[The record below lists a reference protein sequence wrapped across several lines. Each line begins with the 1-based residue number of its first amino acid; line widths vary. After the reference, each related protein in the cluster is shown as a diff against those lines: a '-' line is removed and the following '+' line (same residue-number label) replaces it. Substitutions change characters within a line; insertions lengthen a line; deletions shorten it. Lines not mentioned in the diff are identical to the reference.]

1 MTLKSFEE
9 LEFLLN
15 DEERKA
21 FYGWKECK
29 DVLAQRPNYMMTQ
42 QRIMPYLPMWMKK
55 NVIDARELF
64 DCNNTSYGTRL
75 LWNHVLTLTLGKTH
89 EVTFAILDDKYCLDR
104 MKQVLQKVAET
115 YSDLC
120 RLYKAY
126 GHPMTLVSM
135 QTDDFGMLLPP
146 TFYDDTLNDIEM
158 TVGTRDE
165 AHLTISINEM
175 IEGLAQRPMSMMDF
189 VEMRKE
195 YINHADKENAP
206 HFNAW
211 YEEHRTKLLNHTE
224 KVCKLLGKTGHKYYV
239 APMWN
244 CIDIYMGE
252 CRYWGRE
259 LCVKIDLEEDVHHV
273 EDLNRVR
280 PMIDNIIKKTA
291 AEDFAFGVKKI
302 NAEVQTCDRVAAEN
316 SYAKAI

>member
-104 MKQVLQKVAET
+104 MKQVLQKVVET

-120 RLYKAY
+120 RL
-126 GHPMTLVSM
+126 
-135 QTDDFGMLLPP
+135 
-146 TFYDDTLNDIEM
+146 
-158 TVGTRDE
+158 
-165 AHLTISINEM
+165 
-175 IEGLAQRPMSMMDF
+175 
-189 VEMRKE
+189 
-195 YINHADKENAP
+195 
-206 HFNAW
+206 
-211 YEEHRTKLLNHTE
+211 
-224 KVCKLLGKTGHKYYV
+224 
-239 APMWN
+239 
-244 CIDIYMGE
+244 
-252 CRYWGRE
+252 
-259 LCVKIDLEEDVHHV
+259 
-273 EDLNRVR
+273 
-280 PMIDNIIKKTA
+280 
-291 AEDFAFGVKKI
+291 
-302 NAEVQTCDRVAAEN
+302 
-316 SYAKAI
+316 

>member
-21 FYGWKECK
+21 FRKWKRNK
-29 DVLAQRPNYMMTQ
+29 AVLAQRPNYMTTQ
-42 QRIMPYLPMWMKK
+42 QRIMPYLPKWMKK
-55 NVIDARELF
+55 KVIDARELF
-64 DCNNTSYGTRL
+64 DCCNTCFGDAL
-75 LWNHVLTLTLGKTH
+75 LWNHALTLRLGKTH
-89 EVTFAILDDKYCLDR
+89 EVTFAILDDLYCWDL
-104 MKQVLQKVAET
+104 MKETMQKVVET

-135 QTDDFGMLLPP
+135 MHDDFGMELPP
-146 TFYDDTLNDIEM
+146 TFYDGTLNEIEI
-158 TVGTRDE
+158 TVGTRDKD
-165 AHLTISINEM
+165 HLTVSDTEIRKWLTKN
-175 IEGLAQRPMSMMDF
+175 GMSMMD
-189 VEMRKE
+189 MLKE
-195 YINHADKENAP
+195 YINHADKQDVP
-206 HFNAW
+206 RLNAW
-211 YEEHRTKLLNHTE
+211 YEQYRTNLKSRTDKICE
-224 KVCKLLGKTGHKYYV
+224 LLGKTDNKYYV
-239 APMWN
+239 APVWN

-252 CRYWGRE
+252 CRYYGRE
-259 LCVKIDLEEDVHHV
+259 LCVKFGLEEDLHHV

-291 AEDFAFGVKKI
+291 GEDFAFGVKKR

-316 SYAKAI
+316 SYAKAV